1 MPYVKTPEAPF
12 AAISRLIRGYGL
24 TQKDMAHM
32 LGVSR
37 PTVKKLMDNPEL
49 FTLRDLDRLN
59 RFGHIP
65 LEEIRAAAVRGGQEC
80 KPRAETA

>member
-59 RFGHIP
+59 RLGIFP
-65 LEEIRAAAVRGGQEC
+65 SKKSVLLR
-80 KPRAETA
+80 